1 MWPKID
7 FMFKINI
14 YLKFALIAVFLF
26 GGIILAFL
34 YGFWYSF
41 PLLLVGVSLL
51 LSYIMLGTIQ
61 SAAELVQTQD
71 FNRAENRLNL
81 TLTPK
86 LLYVTNRAFYYIL
99 KGSFAMN
106 RKEQNIAEDWFN
118 KALNLKLPSENEK
131 AMIYLQLANINAS
144 KNKWN
149 AARKY
154 YKDAKKMKVT
164 ERQLKEQI
172 KQFDQVM
179 ASKGNMKHLA
189 SMGKAGQK
197 YAGGMGGKRRRPR
210 MR

>member
-1 MWPKID
+1 
-7 FMFKINI
+7 MFKLNI
-14 YLKFALIAVFLF
+14 YLKFLLIAVFLI

-34 YGFWYSF
+34 FGFWYSF
-41 PLLLVGVSLL
+41 PLILVGVLL
-51 LSYIMLGTIQ
+51 LVSYIMLGTIQ
-61 SAAELVQTQD
+61 SAAEMIQTQD
-71 FNRAENRLNL
+71 FDRAEKRLNL

-106 RKEQNIAEDWFN
+106 RKEQNMAEDWFN
-118 KALNLKLPSENEK
+118 RALNLKLPSENEK
-131 AMIYLQLANINAS
+131 AMIYLQLANINAG

-154 YKDAKKMKVT
+154 FKDAKKMKVT
-164 ERQLKEQI
+164 EGQLKEQL
-172 KQFDQVM
+172 KQFEQVM
-179 ASKGNMKHLA
+179 ASRGNMKHMA

-197 YAGGMGGKRRRPR
+197 YMGGMGGKRKRPR